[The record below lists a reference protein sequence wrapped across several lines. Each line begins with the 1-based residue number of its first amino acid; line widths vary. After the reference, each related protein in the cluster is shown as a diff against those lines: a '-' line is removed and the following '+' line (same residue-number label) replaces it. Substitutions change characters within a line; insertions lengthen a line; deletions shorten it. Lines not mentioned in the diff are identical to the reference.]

1 MAAYSTPS
9 SFRNKRKY
17 GNYVLRFIDDEE
29 IENLD

>member
-1 MAAYSTPS
+1 MAAYSTSS